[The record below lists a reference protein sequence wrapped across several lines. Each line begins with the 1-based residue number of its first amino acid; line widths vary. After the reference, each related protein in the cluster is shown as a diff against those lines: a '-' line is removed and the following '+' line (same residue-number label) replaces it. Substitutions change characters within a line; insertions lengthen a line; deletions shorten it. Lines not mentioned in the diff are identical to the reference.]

1 MPSCDHDELLK
12 DGLMWPRLVHKKRND
27 ECSMK
32 IKTYLYCK
40 KKGRKREGEKDRVWG
55 ECKGHSDKFLFKKER
70 RAFELLSLR

>member
-1 MPSCDHDELLK
+1 
-12 DGLMWPRLVHKKRND
+12 MWPRLVHKKRND

-55 ECKGHSDKFLFKKER
+55 ECKGHSDKFLF
-70 RAFELLSLR
+70 